1 MYSCGFFNGKIFLQK
16 PQYACGFFLWNLR
29 VILLFRYKI
38 TISSI
43 KEGFP
48 MTIQFFI
55 FTITVAKNKKQTYP
69 PVPGYKPSVQEEW
82 LDRKSAFSRY
92 M

>member
-1 MYSCGFFNGKIFLQK
+1 
-16 PQYACGFFLWNLR
+16 
-29 VILLFRYKI
+29 
-38 TISSI
+38 
-43 KEGFP
+43 

-55 FTITVAKNKKQTYP
+55 FTITVAKNKQKSCQP
-69 PVPGYKPSVQEEW
+69 LPGYRPTAKDQW

>member
-1 MYSCGFFNGKIFLQK
+1 
-16 PQYACGFFLWNLR
+16 
-29 VILLFRYKI
+29 
-38 TISSI
+38 
-43 KEGFP
+43 

-55 FTITVAKNKKQTYP
+55 FTITFARNNTKRYQP
-69 PVPGYKPSVQEEW
+69 IPGYRPTVQDQW